1 MVIGKPADGWGDDT
15 LIEQLWLEHG
25 DIRRVEAE
33 EELRL
38 LRRQAR
44 QEGNPAPSLEAGPII
59 GSSPAFIQAFSL
71 LGKAAQ
77 SSINVLLLGE
87 TGVGKEVFARWLHEK
102 GPRGGGPFV
111 AINRGAIPLDLG
123 ESKQIRRASWG

>member
-44 QEGNPAPSLEAGPII
+44 QEGNPAPSLEAGPLIS
-59 GSSPAFIQAFSL
+59 SSPAFIQAFSL
-71 LGKAAQ
+71 IGNAAP
-77 SSINVLLLGE
+77 SSINDLLLVDN
-87 TGVGKEVFARWLHEK
+87 GVGKAGFPRWLNEK
-102 GPRGGGPFV
+102 GTRGGAQF
-111 AINRGAIPLDLG
+111 
-123 ESKQIRRASWG
+123 

>member
-1 MVIGKPADGWGDDT
+1 MVIRKPADGWGDDT

-44 QEGNPAPSLEAGPII
+44 QEWNPAPSLEAGPII

-71 LGKAAQ
+71 LGNAAH

-87 TGVGKEVFARWLHEK
+87 TGVGTEVFARWTSEARRVGK
-102 GPRGGGPFV
+102 
-111 AINRGAIPLDLG
+111 
-123 ESKQIRRASWG
+123 ESVSTCRFRLLPTH

>member
-1 MVIGKPADGWGDDT
+1 MRISDWSSDVCSSDLDT

-111 AINRGAIPLDLG
+111 ADRKSTRLN
-123 ESKQIRRASWG
+123 SSH